1 MSLSPGLLFLWTLFS
16 VFTSTLAKEVSG
28 IFTSINSISLYSG
41 NGYPFDF
48 YNVNVGWKITS
59 SQNVQTGDTFTLNM
73 PNVFEVRLTQSGSF
87 RNNFDIVLS
96 NGQHIASCNFDQA
109 GGRAS
114 STSIN
119 CQVTADISD
128 YSTLSGSISFDA
140 IFDGGGR
147 IETTSAAS
155 RWTSG
160 SNTITFNNNL
170 SNTVSFST
178 PNTDTTQFLS
188 RYTMKGDV
196 FYYYLAPK
204 NLCNGG
210 AIQSGTFQFT
220 VSQGPGGSFGVLNQ
234 SLTETYTTN
243 NISPFGYPKSY
254 STLNGASSSYA
265 NNGRQLNT
273 NFGYIPA
280 GNRFWFSGFSAY
292 SYVSGTYSVNYDLE
306 VRCASGWTDSDYQT
320 INLQI
325 VQGDTGSN
333 GSGAREYFFIFF
345 YRTNSRSFVYT
356 LKRICEVLILKNMIY

>member
-16 VFTSTLAKEVSG
+16 VFISPTLAKEVSG
-28 IFTSINSISLYSG
+28 IFTSLNSISLYTG

-59 SQNVQTGDTFTLNM
+59 AQNVQTGDTFTLNM
-73 PNVFEVRLTQSGSF
+73 PNVFEVRLTSSGSF

-96 NGQHIASCNFDQA
+96 NGQHIASCNFNQA

-140 IFDGGGR
+140 VFDGGGR

-160 SNTITFNNNL
+160 TNTITFNNNL
-170 SNTVSFST
+170 SNTVSFNT
-178 PNTDTTQFLS
+178 PNTDTSQFLS

-196 FYYYLAPK
+196 FYYYLAPSD
-204 NLCNGG
+204 LCYGQG
-210 AIQSGTFQFT
+210 IRSGTFTFT
-220 VSQGPGGSFGVLNQ
+220 VSQGPGGNFGVLNQ

-243 NISPFGYPKSY
+243 NISPFGYPISY
-254 STLNGASSSYA
+254 SALNSGSSSYS
-265 NNGRQLNT
+265 NSGRQLT
-273 NFGYIPA
+273 TTFRSIPA

-292 SYVSGTYSVNYDLE
+292 SYVSGTYTVSYDLE
-306 VRCASGWTDSDYQT
+306 VTCNNGWSDSDRNT
-320 INLQI
+320 ISLQI
-325 VQGDTGSN
+325 VQGGTGSY
-333 GSGAREYFFIFF
+333 GSGARE
-345 YRTNSRSFVYT
+345 
-356 LKRICEVLILKNMIY
+356 